1 MANIGTF
8 TRTNSGF
15 TGTIRTL
22 TLNVKV
28 NIVHDEH
35 KASDAAPDFRV
46 LAANTVEL
54 GAGWKKIAKSAP
66 LNKKGRE
73 YTSLKL
79 DDPSFPAAIYANLI
93 QTEGDPDTFNLIWSR

>member
-54 GAGWKKIAKSAP
+54 GAGWKKIAKSG
-66 LNKKGRE
+66 GRE